1 MNTIANRSVMC
12 KTLIEAAKKD
22 KDLVVLTS
30 DSRGSASLVEFAT
43 AFPERIIE
51 TGIAE
56 QNLVGISAGL
66 ALNGKRPF
74 VASPACFLSMRSIEQ
89 VKVDVAYSNKNV
101 KLIGIS
107 GGVSYGALGASHHSL
122 QDIAVT
128 RAIPNLEVLIPADRH
143 ETKAVFEYLVQSD
156 KPAYV
161 RLGRNPVEDCFTEE
175 NVRFEIGK
183 ASMMMEG
190 SDVTIAAVGE
200 TVRVAMD
207 AAEALKEEGISVRVL
222 NFTSLKPF
230 DDEAVRKAVTETK
243 GIVSIEEH
251 SVNGGLG
258 SAVASVVAEEGGRL
272 QIIGIPDE
280 NVVTG
285 VTKEVFEYY
294 GISVDGIKKAIKK
307 LLSNKIGGSE
317 NGSHHNWF
325 CAYSSKFI

>member
-1 MNTIANRSVMC
+1 MVVNTIANRAVMC
-12 KTLIEAAKKD
+12 ETLIEAAKHD

-30 DSRGSASLVEFAT
+30 DSRGSASLVDFSK
-43 AFPERIIE
+43 AFPERMIE

-66 ALNGKRPF
+66 ALNGKHPF

-101 KLIGIS
+101 KLVGIS

-143 ETKAVFEYLVQSD
+143 ETKAVFEYLVHSD

-175 NVRFEIGK
+175 DVQFEIGK
-183 ASMMMEG
+183 ASVMVEG
-190 SDVTIAAVGE
+190 TDITIAAVGE

-207 AAEALKEEGISVRVL
+207 AANALKKDGVSVRVL

-230 DDEAVRKAVTETK
+230 DSEAVRKAVKETK
-243 GIVSIEEH
+243 GIVSVEEH
-251 SVNGGLG
+251 SINGGLG

-272 QIIGIPDE
+272 KIMGIPDE

-285 VTKEVFEYY
+285 VTEEVFTYY
-294 GISVDGIKKAIKK
+294 GITVDGIKNEINK
-307 LLSNKIGGSE
+307 LLSK
-317 NGSHHNWF
+317 
-325 CAYSSKFI
+325 

>member
-1 MNTIANRSVMC
+1 MVVNTIANRAVMC
-12 KTLIEAAKKD
+12 KTLIEAAKHD
-22 KDLVVLTS
+22 KDLVILTS
-30 DSRGSASLVEFAT
+30 DSRGSASLVDFSK
-43 AFPERIIE
+43 AFPERMIE

-66 ALNGKRPF
+66 ALNGKHPF

-101 KLIGIS
+101 KLVGIS

-122 QDIAVT
+122 QDVAVT

-143 ETKAVFEYLVQSD
+143 ETKAVFEYLVHSD

-175 NVRFEIGK
+175 NVQFEIGK
-183 ASMMMEG
+183 ASVMVEG
-190 SDVTIAAVGE
+190 TDITIAAVGE

-207 AAEALKEEGISVRVL
+207 AANALKADGVSVRVL

-230 DDEAVRKAVTETK
+230 DSEAVRKAVKETK
-243 GIVSIEEH
+243 GIVSVEEH
-251 SVNGGLG
+251 SINGGLG

-272 QIIGIPDE
+272 KIMGIPDE

-285 VTKEVFEYY
+285 VTEEVFAYY
-294 GISVDGIKKAIKK
+294 GITVDGIKNEINK
-307 LLSNKIGGSE
+307 LLSK
-317 NGSHHNWF
+317 
-325 CAYSSKFI
+325 